1 LARETNSPAL
11 VFYRQSHLAA
21 QRQAWDEAL
30 ALIEQALAVAPQQ
43 PEFHYQ
49 RARILTDSGDA
60 SSRVAARHAL
70 EQALRLRPTF
80 FEAWN
85 NLGLLLEEVDDPEA
99 AERAFAQ
106 AVALRPSAL
115 SARKN
120 LVRRL
125 RLAARHEEILAVCDA
140 GLREAPSEA
149 ALLQEKVA
157 ALIRLNRYAEAQ
169 SLLAVGGMA
178 EDPWRNLWRHLAQ
191 RLATS
196 NATAAARGIYQA
208 LMASR
213 DSDWQARLG
222 AALTLPVLPASV
234 TALAGARADYRA
246 GLATL
251 LDLATAENLARASA
265 EERFAAAERDNFF
278 LAYHGQIDLDLQQQ
292 YGELLLRLLA
302 VDSLAAH
309 QGRSGLARDA
319 WHPSPSRAS
328 PLLPG
333 DSSPRRVGFVS
344 AFVRDCTVG
353 HYFRSWILG
362 LASAGF
368 AVTVFSFDRRDD
380 VVTRELIAQGVS
392 IVLLEGDF
400 AARAQALAAAAQEV
414 LIYPEIGMHGGT
426 QALAALRLAPVQ
438 CAAWGHPI
446 SSGLP
451 SIDVFFSSELMEPEG
466 AQAHYAERLLCL
478 PGLGTRYRA
487 ADDPPALAR
496 AALDLPAGPLLFYP
510 HSLFKTHPEDDA
522 LLASVLSRQPM
533 SRAILFSAESPE
545 VTRDYKTRLEP
556 SLLAAGVSPER
567 LHFLPL
573 MPRQRYLQVA
583 RSCQVMLDC
592 LYWSG
597 GNTTLDAFA
606 VGLPVVTLPGKTMR
620 SRQSAGMLRAM
631 GIDELI
637 AESPSEL
644 AENAVRLLK
653 DVAWQTVKSKQIVER
668 RVLLFDDPA
677 PVQALVEA
685 MEEFIALSGQKQ
697 RHAPV

>member
-1 LARETNSPAL
+1 
-11 VFYRQSHLAA
+11 
-21 QRQAWDEAL
+21 
-30 ALIEQALAVAPQQ
+30 
-43 PEFHYQ
+43 
-49 RARILTDSGDA
+49 
-60 SSRVAARHAL
+60 
-70 EQALRLRPTF
+70 
-80 FEAWN
+80 
-85 NLGLLLEEVDDPEA
+85 
-99 AERAFAQ
+99 
-106 AVALRPSAL
+106 
-115 SARKN
+115 
-120 LVRRL
+120 
-125 RLAARHEEILAVCDA
+125 
-140 GLREAPSEA
+140 
-149 ALLQEKVA
+149 
-157 ALIRLNRYAEAQ
+157 
-169 SLLAVGGMA
+169 
-178 EDPWRNLWRHLAQ
+178 
-191 RLATS
+191 
-196 NATAAARGIYQA
+196 
-208 LMASR
+208 
-213 DSDWQARLG
+213 
-222 AALTLPVLPASV
+222 
-234 TALAGARADYRA
+234 
-246 GLATL
+246 
-251 LDLATAENLARASA
+251 
-265 EERFAAAERDNFF
+265 
-278 LAYHGQIDLDLQQQ
+278 
-292 YGELLLRLLA
+292 
-302 VDSLAAH
+302 
-309 QGRSGLARDA
+309 
-319 WHPSPSRAS
+319 
-328 PLLPG
+328 
-333 DSSPRRVGFVS
+333 
-344 AFVRDCTVG
+344 VG